1 MNSFAVRPKMRHST
15 LSLLFVLAMIS
26 CVPSAAPLKGVL
38 APDRSLPS
46 LALPPGHRH
55 LVFKWEYQEG
65 DIAARGDGSVR
76 TAAPDS
82 ARLDFFLGGGL
93 GAGAAVLIGDSLRSP
108 NAELARRYIPPS
120 PMMWA
125 ALGRLAIPALP
136 DTVVRVDGDLLRADV
151 GKPVQWRVGIRGDTL
166 VELQHISGGKIT
178 ESLTR
183 GPSGVLTYEA
193 PGARRR
199 LELTFLRDQ
208 LGSFNASIWSL

>member
-1 MNSFAVRPKMRHST
+1 MKRAFVLLLFAVG
-15 LSLLFVLAMIS
+15 
-26 CVPSAAPLKGVL
+26 CVPTAPPLRGVL

-46 LALPPGHRH
+46 LTLAPGHRH
-55 LVFKWEYQEG
+55 IVFKWDYQEG

-93 GAGAAVLIGDSLRSP
+93 GAGAAVLVGETLRSP
-108 NAELARRYIPPS
+108 NAELARRYIPPT

-125 ALGRLAIPALP
+125 ALGRLAIPSLP

-151 GKPVQWRVGIRGDTL
+151 GRPVQWRVAIRGDTL
-166 VELQHISGGKIT
+166 FALEHISGGKIT
-178 ESLTR
+178 ESLSR
-183 GPSGVLTYEA
+183 EANGAMVYQA

-199 LELTFLRDQ
+199 LTLTILREQ
-208 LGSFNASIWSL
+208 PGSFDDSIWSL